1 MIKIIDDFFEKETLK
16 KIQHHITHKLMFSP
30 RYLAGTFEKTKE
42 NYYGD
47 RYDLKINSDLFNLFI
62 KRSETK
68 FKIKIKK
75 AIGGIDMRNLDNFK
89 PHTDDDQAKLNVLVM
104 LKGLTEVTNGTVFY
118 TDGQLDVH
126 VGFREN
132 RALMFPSN
140 KLHSPHKSEQLGMRR
155 YTASIFI
162 QEYTLEQ

>member
-16 KIQHHITHKLMFSP
+16 KIQYQVTHKLMFTP
-30 RYLAGTFEKTKE
+30 RYFNETNVKSKE

-47 RYDLKINSDLFNLFI
+47 RYDFEINSDLFNLFI
-62 KRSETK
+62 KQSETK
-68 FKIKIKK
+68 FQTKIKK

-89 PHTDDDQAKLNVLVM
+89 PHTDDSQAKLNVLVM
-104 LKGLTEVTNGTVFY
+104 LKGLTAVTNGTVFY